1 MLLDAMSNAFG
12 SIMLIAVLL
21 VVSTSDCT
29 KKIVQKLAD
38 AQIAAIES
46 AQLESLT
53 KEIDALRAEI
63 AALEKTPATDSA
75 AKLAE
80 LQKKEAELSA
90 KLDEILKKVSQRF
103 VSAEAPDVPAARE
116 LQKTAEQNGKLEAE
130 VAALTR
136 EKMELEKKLAKVKA
150 AAVVA
155 DVSPPMISKSN
166 LGFRW
171 VIIRNGVLFPY
182 IPSSKT
188 VVKVGDKTYLV
199 PDYDFGLEVGNGEFE
214 KYLDGIP
221 EKCFVSFMVAPD
233 EFSNRAL
240 RAAIEI
246 LRKRGI
252 GYFWAPTINFYME
265 TFGTKGW
272 SPDGTY

>member
-29 KKIVQKLAD
+29 KKIVEKLAD
-38 AQIAAIES
+38 AQIAAVEAS
-46 AQLESLT
+46 QLEALT
-53 KEIDALRAEI
+53 REIDALGAEL
-63 AALEKTPATDSA
+63 AALEKTPESDSA
-75 AKLAE
+75 ATLAE
-80 LQKKEAELSA
+80 LSKKEAELSA

-103 VSAEAPDVPAARE
+103 ASGNAPDVPAARE

-130 VAALTR
+130 VAELSR
-136 EKMELEKKLAKVKA
+136 EKMELEKKLAKIKA
-150 AAVVA
+150 TAAVA
-155 DVSPPMISKSN
+155 NVSPPMIRKSH
-166 LGFRW
+166 LGFKW
-171 VIIRNGVLFPY
+171 IIIRNGVLFPY

-188 VVKVGDKTYLV
+188 VVKAGDKTYLV
-199 PDYDFGLEVGNGEFE
+199 PDYDFGLNVGNGEFE
-214 KYLDGIP
+214 KYLDGIS

-233 EFSNRAL
+233 ELSNRAL

-246 LRKRGI
+246 LAKRGI

-265 TFGTKGW
+265 TFGSKGW
-272 SPDGTY
+272 TPDGTY

>member
-29 KKIVQKLAD
+29 KKIVEKLAD

-53 KEIDALRAEI
+53 KEIDA
-63 AALEKTPATDSA
+63 TDSA

-80 LQKKEAELSA
+80 LQKREAELSA

-116 LQKTAEQNGKLEAE
+116 LQKTAEQNGRLEAE

-150 AAVVA
+150 EAAVA

>member
-29 KKIVQKLAD
+29 KKIVERLAD

-46 AQLESLT
+46 SRLETLAR
-53 KEIDALRAEI
+53 EIDSLRTEI
-63 AALEKTPATDSA
+63 AALEKTPAADSA
-75 AKLAE
+75 ATLAE
-80 LQKKEAELSA
+80 LSKREAELSA
-90 KLDEILKKVSQRF
+90 KLDEILEKVSQRF
-103 VSAEAPDVPAARE
+103 ASAEAPDVPAARE
-116 LQKTAEQNGKLEAE
+116 LQKTAEQNRMLEEEA
-130 VAALTR
+130 AALVR
-136 EKMELEKKLAKVKA
+136 ERMALEKKLAKVKA
-150 AAVVA
+150 EAVVA
-155 DVSPPMISKSN
+155 DVSPPVMGKSN
-166 LGFRW
+166 LGFKW

-188 VVKVGDKTYLV
+188 VVKAGDKTYLV
-199 PDYDFGLEVGNGEFE
+199 PDYDFGLETGNGEFE

-221 EKCFVSFMVAPD
+221 EKCFISFMVAPD

-246 LRKRGI
+246 LRRRGI

-265 TFGTKGW
+265 TFSPKGW

>member
-29 KKIVQKLAD
+29 KKIVEKLAD

-80 LQKKEAELSA
+80 LQKREAELSA

-116 LQKTAEQNGKLEAE
+116 LQKTAEQNGRLEAE

-265 TFGTKGW
+265 TFGAKGW